1 MAHGGRVL
9 QRHFIET
16 VSLSFWHVFFDQK
29 KKRRLPGI
37 EEADAKEEEYQSQ
50 SYVQSAALYF
60 LEEAVSWLWQN

>member
-1 MAHGGRVL
+1 MVAGSSKG
-9 QRHFIET
+9 I
-16 VSLSFWHVFFDQK
+16 SLRQSLFRFGMFFLTK
-29 KKRRLPGI
+29 KTQTARI